1 MILDIIIIALI
12 VLGAFSGYK
21 KGLVGV
27 LVSFV
32 GILLSIFLAFLLQ
45 TPLANYL
52 ENDTSIGKNINQTI
66 QESLNKQLNANN
78 DSSAEN
84 KNTAITSQDNVYN
97 MTLKMLTN
105 NNEQGLT
112 VEQSSKLITSFILKG
127 ISFITVFIIVF
138 IICYILQMALNIVF
152 ELPILSSVNKLGGLG
167 IGALKAFIK
176 IIIIFA
182 IISFASPLPLFND
195 LIKIIQNSTLGNL
208 IYTNNIIVNIIK
220 SNIKI

>member
-32 GILLSIFLAFLLQ
+32 GILLSIFLAFVLQ
-45 TPLANYL
+45 APLASYL
-52 ENDTSIGKNINQTI
+52 ENDTAIGKNINQTI
-66 QESLNKQLNANN
+66 QENLNKQLNVSN
-78 DSSAEN
+78 DNEN
-84 KNTAITSQDNVYN
+84 TVINSNDNMYN

-105 NNEQGLT
+105 NNEQSLT

-167 IGALKAFIK
+167 IGALKALIK
-176 IIIIFA
+176 IIIILA
-182 IISFASPLPLFND
+182 IISFASPLPVFND
-195 LIKIIQNSTLGNL
+195 LVKIIQNSTIGNL

>member
-1 MILDIIIIALI
+1 MILDIVIIALI

-32 GILLSIFLAFLLQ
+32 GIILSIFLAFVLQ
-45 TPLANYL
+45 APLANYL
-52 ENDTSIGKNINQTI
+52 ENETSVGKNINQTI
-66 QESLNKQLNANN
+66 QESLNKQLNVNN
-78 DSSAEN
+78 DNE
-84 KNTAITSQDNVYN
+84 NTAINSNENVYN

-138 IICYILQMALNIVF
+138 VICYILQMALNIVF

-176 IIIIFA
+176 IIIILA
-182 IISFASPLPLFND
+182 IISFASPLPVFND
-195 LIKIIQNSTLGNL
+195 LVKIIQNSTICNL